1 MLETLILNSLFEK
14 KCTIYGIKK
23 YITDKFGIFSIPS
36 LGAIHPAIQRLE
48 KKGYVSVAKTISDG
62 GKKAL
67 YHQITS
73 EGKKYFNVLFS
84 EIQSTTVDKISSE
97 IKIKIIILQN
107 VKDKETKK
115 AFFENTQRA
124 LELASYEIKNFIANN
139 KNGYIET
146 SASLLL
152 KEFSDL
158 KYNLDILQ
166 KEELV

>member
-1 MLETLILNSLFEK
+1 M
-14 KCTIYGIKK
+14 
-23 YITDKFGIFSIPS
+23 
-36 LGAIHPAIQRLE
+36 
-48 KKGYVSVAKTISDG
+48 
-62 GKKAL
+62 
-67 YHQITS
+67 
-73 EGKKYFNVLFS
+73 LFS